1 MIRAIC
7 GGPNIYHMKFIE
19 SYAVFEKAVQPSAEQ
34 DPNLEDIRYFRGS
47 VLQFK
52 EYWDKKIGQSATK
65 KVDYL
70 YPTPHSV
77 EDKSLPYQ
85 DFANGESAL
94 VKRNM
99 ETRRKLS
106 GDK

>member
-1 MIRAIC
+1 MIRAFC

-19 SYAVFEKAVQPSAEQ
+19 SYAVFEQTVKPSSDI
-34 DPNLEDIRYFRGS
+34 DPTLDDIRYFRGS
-47 VLQFK
+47 ALQFK
-52 EYWDKKIGQSATK
+52 EYWDKRIGQSASK
-65 KVDYL
+65 KVDYQ

-106 GDK
+106 SDK